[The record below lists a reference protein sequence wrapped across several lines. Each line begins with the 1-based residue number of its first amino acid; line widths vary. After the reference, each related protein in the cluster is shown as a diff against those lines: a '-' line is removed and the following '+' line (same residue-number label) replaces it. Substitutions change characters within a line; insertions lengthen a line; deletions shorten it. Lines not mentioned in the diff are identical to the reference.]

1 MKIYVLD
8 TTPLLNEE
16 KFSIFYEKCPQ
27 RRKYKID
34 SKKLMQDKALSLGCE
49 ILTERGFCDFGKE
62 AFELLYSER
71 GKPFDKDGNV
81 HFSLSHSGKFA
92 AAAFSDVAIGIDVE
106 QRRDISEKLPAR
118 YFATDELSAAQNNEA
133 RLKLWTRK
141 EALAKA
147 FDIPLSAALAQN
159 VVYDTGILNG
169 QKYFLQ
175 TYTRSDFIIS
185 VCSLG
190 PEKDIEIICHTL

>member
-1 MKIYVLD
+1 MKIYIMNI
-8 TTPLLNEE
+8 TPLLNEQS
-16 KFSIFYEKCPQ
+16 FSEFYKKCPQ
-27 RRKYKID
+27 RRRDKID

-49 ILTERGFCDFGKE
+49 LLTKRGFCDFGKKS
-62 AFELLYSER
+62 FEIIYSKS

-81 HFSLSHSGKFA
+81 HFSLSHSGKFSV
-92 AAAFSDVAIGIDVE
+92 AAFSDVAIGIDVE
-106 QRRDISEKLPAR
+106 QRRNISEKLPAR
-118 YFATDELSAAQNNEA
+118 YFATDELSVAQNNEA

-159 VVYDTGILNG
+159 VVYDTGILNS

-175 TYTRSDFIIS
+175 TYTDDDFIIS

-190 PEKDIEIICHTL
+190 PEKDIEIICHVL